1 MPKQCKL
8 PRYDYGS
15 PGVLGY
21 YQATLQDIVQY
32 PDARTELFH
41 NFREFGNAVLFCL
54 LMEQALSQEE
64 VMDLLHAAPFQNILP
79 RPFCKEN
86 EKPEV
91 KQKRLEAK
99 FSALQIVQNIEK
111 LGNAKQAQIAREGI
125 ILLYNL
131 ILKFEG
137 ITKGVGR
144 NDYCEYKTVLIF
156 RGSSN

>member
-1 MPKQCKL
+1 MVGDDDQSIYAWRGARVENILNFTKTLMEAMPKQCKL

-54 LMEQALSQEE
+54 MMEQALSQEE

-79 RPFCKEN
+79 RPFCKG
-86 EKPEV
+86 K
-91 KQKRLEAK
+91 
-99 FSALQIVQNIEK
+99 
-111 LGNAKQAQIAREGI
+111 I
-125 ILLYNL
+125 IKVSPLNWSF
-131 ILKFEG
+131 IG
-137 ITKGVGR
+137 
-144 NDYCEYKTVLIF
+144 
-156 RGSSN
+156 